1 MKTVTVKV
9 EEDVLEELDLLARQ
23 EGVKRSELIR
33 EAIRRWLER
42 NCPDLL
48 RQK

>member
-1 MKTVTVKV
+1 MRVVTVKV
-9 EEDVLEELDLLARQ
+9 EEDMLEELDLLAKE
-23 EGVKRSELIR
+23 EGVRRSELIR